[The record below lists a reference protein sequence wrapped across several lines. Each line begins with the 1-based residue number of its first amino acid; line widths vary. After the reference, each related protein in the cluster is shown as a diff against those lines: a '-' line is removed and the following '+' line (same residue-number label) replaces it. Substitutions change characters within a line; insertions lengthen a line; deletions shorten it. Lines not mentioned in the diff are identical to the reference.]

1 MENERKLKQSTGANS
16 CQICGKVFASP
27 AYLASHVTRRHSG
40 YQQPVMGGGGG
51 FVGTGAWSTGG
62 LAAPMAAMMPPP
74 PPGGAAGHGGPAA
87 PHMAASGPTNLA
99 SNAGDLESED
109 DDEDGAPASAGALR
123 ARSHGRFLHPLLLIH
138 FIPASQTDY
147 ISLL

>member
-1 MENERKLKQSTGANS
+1 
-16 CQICGKVFASP
+16 
-27 AYLASHVTRRHSG
+27 
-40 YQQPVMGGGGG
+40 VMGGGGG

-123 ARSHGRFLHPLLLIH
+123 ARSHGRFLHPLPLIH